1 MCSARLIESTSNLF
15 SRSIFDIPVL
25 PHFDLYE
32 IIQSNSRMN
41 LNEWIY
47 EMKIIYTLFDLFMV
61 WFEISLMGNV
71 IFTHTHTRS
80 CQRFCRYPRS
90 FLVNVHVGLKQHAA
104 ALILPM
110 QCRYQQVL
118 YLKEAACDSTWWF
131 LVLLYQLFDGSVR
144 TRPRVPT
151 TPNHTHMLSKV
162 HLDPAIFYTCVHR
175 SGCTRGSHGRVDSLF
190 LN

>member
-1 MCSARLIESTSNLF
+1 MKSYSPIVGWTWTNESTRWKLYMPY
-15 SRSIFDIPVL
+15 SIYLWYGSKFHL
-25 PHFDLYE
+25 WETSSPH
-32 IIQSNSRMN
+32 
-41 LNEWIY
+41 
-47 EMKIIYTLFDLFMV
+47 
-61 WFEISLMGNV
+61 
-71 IFTHTHTRS
+71 THTHTRS

-151 TPNHTHMLSKV
+151 TPNHTHT
-162 HLDPAIFYTCVHR
+162 HTCCR
-175 SGCTRGSHGRVDSLF
+175 RFISTRPSFTHVSTDRGARGGHTVVWTHSFSINGWVGGV
-190 LN
+190 